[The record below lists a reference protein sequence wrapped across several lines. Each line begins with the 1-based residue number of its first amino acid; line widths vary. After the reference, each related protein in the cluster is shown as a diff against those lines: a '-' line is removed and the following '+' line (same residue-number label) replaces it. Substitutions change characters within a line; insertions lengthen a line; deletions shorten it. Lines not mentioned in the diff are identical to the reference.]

1 MSNNRLKCEAIYER
15 LHSAADYDSFML
27 QVEAERHGKSHAYS
41 NNQQKKE
48 KECISEFRAFGVG
61 GEPGLHR
68 LRHVYRSI
76 MCEHGIPLNR
86 LASILSLAGIY
97 NQKEKK
103 TKNGPSGET
112 YF

>member
-1 MSNNRLKCEAIYER
+1 
-15 LHSAADYDSFML
+15 ML
-27 QVEAERHGKSHAYS
+27 QLEAVRHRNSHVYS

-48 KECISEFRAFGVG
+48 KECISEFRAFGAG

-76 MCEHGIPLNR
+76 MREYGIPLNR

-97 NQKEKK
+97 NQKEKR